1 MPAGG
6 RSRTTASARG
16 IGAYAMKLR
25 EIVRQAGSTVWRSGS
40 KQEAKT
46 SKTVR
51 LLVEAI
57 RSASAGSVSLGPE
70 PSRVG
75 PPASRSPE
83 LRTMPCWMALSSIS
97 RELARDDSGRL
108 IRPSGAEVARA
119 VADETAENGSIG
131 WRRDQDAW
139 GGGGQ
144 SERRSV
150 RVCCDPFIAAR
161 SGIRLAASAWKVILD
176 VPVISIASVA

>member
-139 GGGGQ
+139 GGG
-144 SERRSV
+144 V
-150 RVCCDPFIAAR
+150 K
-161 SGIRLAASAWKVILD
+161 ASAAAFVSAATPLSLRG
-176 VPVISIASVA
+176 PASGSLPARGRSYWMCP